1 MILYGVK
8 SFTEPNVLDSV
19 NKKLTE
25 NQRVAKLQDY
35 YNGKMEIDHRFY
47 ADPTKPNNKIKA
59 NYCKDIADFLTAYLV
74 GVPVQISGLP
84 QEILD
89 ILKYND
95 EDSELQQ
102 VVTDMNVSGFGVE
115 LFYFDESGDIRF
127 NNINP
132 IECIVFMDDDLQEN
146 IVAFLRIVKNDE
158 NIGGYSCMLYTA
170 TEQTPIEIDEG
181 VGSVKFG
188 EAEKH
193 GFSDVPIVL
202 YKNNAEMQGSF
213 EQIIP
218 MQDALN
224 KIYSDNVN
232 DFESFVD
239 AYLCLEGMQGTQA
252 EDLQEMKTNRVL
264 LLPDNAKAY
273 WLVKEVNHEHIKTL
287 QDDLRA
293 TILELG
299 NVPDMKD
306 ITGMNVSGEA
316 MKMRLTKTEIQAS
329 RQERIVTKG
338 IRRKLEFLYY
348 ATNLISSNGTEYTDP
363 DIVFTR
369 NFLISDDTETET
381 EDEAQ
386 VDTENSQEDVKE
398 TDERSGENDK

>member
-8 SFTEPNVLDSV
+8 SFTEASILDAV
-19 NKKLTE
+19 NKKLAE
-25 NQRVAKLQDY
+25 NQRVARLQDY

-47 ADPTKPNNKIKA
+47 SDPTKPNNKIKA

-102 VVTDMNVSGFGVE
+102 IVTDMNVAGFGLE

-127 NNINP
+127 NNIDP
-132 IECIVFMDDDLQEN
+132 IESIVFMNDDLQED

-158 NIGGYSCMLYTA
+158 NIGGYSCTLYT
-170 TEQTPIEIDEG
+170 ESDVTPIEIDEG

-188 EAEKH
+188 EKKPH
-193 GFSDVPIVL
+193 NFSDVPIVL
-202 YKNNAEMQGSF
+202 YKNNAQMQGSF
-213 EQIIP
+213 EQIMP

-224 KIYSDNVN
+224 KIFSDNVN
-232 DFESFVD
+232 DFEGFVD
-239 AYLCLEGMQGTQA
+239 AYLCLEGMQGTQP
-252 EDLQEMKTNRVL
+252 EDLQRMKTNRVL

-273 WLVKEVNHEHIKTL
+273 WLVKQVNNEHIKTL

-338 IRRKLEFLYY
+338 LQRKLEFLYY
-348 ATNLISSNGTEYTDP
+348 AVGLISTNKAEYTEP
-363 DIVFTR
+363 EIKFTR
-369 NFLISDDTETET
+369 NFLIADDT
-381 EDEAQ
+381 
-386 VDTENSQEDVKE
+386 QEDTPADNE
-398 TDERSGENDK
+398 SNQENTDSNDERAGENDE